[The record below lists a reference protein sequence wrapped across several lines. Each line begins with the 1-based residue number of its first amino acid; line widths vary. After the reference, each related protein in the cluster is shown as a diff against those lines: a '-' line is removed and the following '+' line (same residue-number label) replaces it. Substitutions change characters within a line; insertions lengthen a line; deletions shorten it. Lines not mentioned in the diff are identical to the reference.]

1 MLAIAL
7 TLAEVLPMSFSYHS
21 VMAKSRQDC
30 PLGPWGMV
38 FGCFGT
44 LLLAPCT
51 TKLYVI
57 PFFIIR
63 SIIIFRYININ
74 IFVFLRHP

>member
-44 LLLAPCT
+44 LLLALCT

-57 PFFIIR
+57 LFSLYIR
-63 SIIIFRYININ
+63 SIIIFRYII